1 MNTLSPQPLRLNA
14 IAHVLGAGWRH
25 FRAMPGPSLT
35 LGGLITLLGV
45 ALLLIPFFLGVPAVA
60 LIIAGGMALIAP
72 LFLPLFLGLRQARVQ
87 GERPRLGH
95 ALSTYRRLGTGFW
108 ALAGACGFLLLVWI
122 TDAGILYAFMVG
134 TVTPGEP
141 VAAGLLA
148 GAGTAS
154 ALDIASAGAPTAWA
168 NPGLMSFVVW
178 ASLMG
183 GVLAA
188 GVHLIAGFSVPLLQ
202 EGRATTVPAIHASVR
217 TVFGNLIPSLTW
229 GLILVL
235 GLILGFLLPPL
246 MALVAPVLAYSQ
258 YELYRLAFPVTFPA
272 TLVRSDPG
280 LESTPQPDL
289 AAAPT
294 APRPGG
300 DINPAGVDTNPGNE
314 PPWKP

>member
-1 MNTLSPQPLRLNA
+1 VNSLSPQPLRLSA

-95 ALSTYRRLGTGFW
+95 ALSSNRRLGTGFW

-122 TDAGILYAFMVG
+122 TDAGILYAFMVRA
-134 TVTPGEP
+134 VTPGEP
-141 VAAGLLA
+141 VAAGPLA
-148 GAGTAS
+148 GAGAAA
-154 ALDIASAGAPTAWA
+154 ALDLAAAGAPTAWA
-168 NPGLMSFVVW
+168 NPGIRSFLFW

-183 GVLAA
+183 AVLAA

-202 EGRATTVPAIHASVR
+202 EGRATIVPAIHASVR
-217 TVFGNLIPSLTW
+217 TVFGNLIPTLTW

-235 GLILGFLLPPL
+235 GLVLGFLLPPL

-258 YELYRLAFPVTFPA
+258 YEFYRLAFPVTSPA
-272 TLVRSDPG
+272 TRIGPDPG
-280 LESTPQPDL
+280 PASTPQQDWISGPI
-289 AAAPT
+289 APQ
-294 APRPGG
+294 PGG
-300 DINPAGVDTNPGNE
+300 NTNPAGVDTNPENE